1 MEESISCETELWN
14 SRSESESDSVGVTE
28 EEDEAVLRGV
38 RLMSSGPGWYSSGS
52 MELSGGIL
60 KSIAVDRSG

>member
-1 MEESISCETELWN
+1 MAESSISREMLLWN
-14 SRSESESDSVGVTE
+14 SASESESDVTE
-28 EEDEAVLRGV
+28 EEDEAVLR
-38 RLMSSGPGWYSSGS
+38 LSGPGWYSSGS